1 MSIHNSAVIDVS
13 QNLRTRAVD
22 YLEKNSFGLEIMS
35 VDAGIIMNAG
45 PTGMRPVWII
55 TYQAKGVLI
64 GHQNYPMQ
72 GTLVDDPFISDED
85 LHKALAV
92 GCATLREVR
101 AAQGNGVHK

>member
-1 MSIHNSAVIDVS
+1 MIHDKAITYVS
-13 QNLRTRAVD
+13 ESLRSRAVE
-22 YLEKNSFGLEIMS
+22 YLETNSFGLEIMS
-35 VDAGIIMNAG
+35 VDAGIIMHAG
-45 PTGMRPVWII
+45 PAGMRPAWII